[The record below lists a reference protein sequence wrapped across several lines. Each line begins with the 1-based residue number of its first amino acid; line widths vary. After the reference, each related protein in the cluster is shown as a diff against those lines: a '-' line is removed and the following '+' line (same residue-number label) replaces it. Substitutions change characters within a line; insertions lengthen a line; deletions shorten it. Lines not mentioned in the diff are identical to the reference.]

1 MSNYENI
8 LNLNIQLFADGASAS
23 SASADSGTSGA
34 EGTSGVTGGASLPS
48 RKNANPLAN
57 VVYGKQAEG
66 VQTATVQEKTEPE
79 IDRNAEFEKIIKGEY
94 KDLYDKRVQD
104 TVQKRLKA
112 TKETVDKY
120 NSLVPALE
128 TLSRKY
134 GVDATDV
141 NALSKAIEEDNSY
154 YEQEAV
160 EKGISVEQL
169 KEIKRLE
176 KENSQFKAEKAAAEK
191 QAEIDRDIAQWMQDA
206 EVASKT
212 FPGLDLGT
220 ELQNEQFVGLLKM
233 GVDMGTAYFAIH
245 HKELVPQAMQYTAK
259 EVENKLAKKIIAG
272 GQMPTQNG
280 TANTASS
287 VVKSDVS
294 QLTKADRAEI
304 NRRVARGEKITF

>member
-34 EGTSGVTGGASLPS
+34 EETSGVTGGASLPS

-66 VQTATVQEKTEPE
+66 VQTATVQEKTESE
-79 IDRNAEFEKIIKGEY
+79 IDRNAEFEKIIKGDY

-104 TVQKRLKA
+104 TIQKRLKA

-176 KENSQFKAEKAAAEK
+176 KENSQFKAERAAAEK

-212 FPGLDLGT
+212 FPGLDLGV

-233 GVDMGTAYFAIH
+233 GVDMETAYFAIH